1 MPESPVPSHESS
13 PPADETSVVVT
24 GNATLRDRGDG
35 ISERHGVSLVRRRR
49 RPIDPIAVGATLILL
64 LFAGAAATWWFV
76 TRDEARSVPSV
87 EGLSADRAVTSLH
100 ADGFEARLERR
111 SNEAARDTVIDQSPA
126 PGDKADKGSSVQVI
140 VSSGPATIAVPNGV
154 GLAETE
160 ARDRL
165 VASGFQVASRRVF
178 AERAPGTVVS
188 QSPAAGAR
196 ADKGTRVELVV
207 SKGSGLVEVPNV
219 VGLPRAEAESR
230 LSTVRLDANVVEVP
244 SADPVG
250 TVVAQNPP
258 GGQLRQG
265 EAVRLNVSRAN

>member
-1 MPESPVPSHESS
+1 MPESPVPSYESS
-13 PPADETSVVVT
+13 SPADETTVVVT
-24 GNATLRDRGDG
+24 GNATLRDREDG
-35 ISERHGVSLVRRRR
+35 TYERDGVSLVRRRR
-49 RPIDPIAVGATLILL
+49 RPIDPVAVGATLILL
-64 LFAGAAATWWFV
+64 LFAGAAATWWLV
-76 TRDEARSVPSV
+76 TRDETRSVPSV

-100 ADGFEARLERR
+100 AEGFEARLERR
-111 SNEAARDTVIDQSPA
+111 SNGAARDTVIDQSPT

-140 VSSGPATIAVPNGV
+140 VSSGPATIAVPNAV

-165 VASGFQVASRRVF
+165 VASGFQVASRHVF
-178 AERAPGTVVS
+178 AERDTGTVVS

-196 ADKGTRVELVV
+196 ADKGARVELVV
-207 SKGSGLVEVPNV
+207 SKGSGLVEVPNL

-230 LSTVRLDANVVEVP
+230 LSTARLAANVVEVP
-244 SADPVG
+244 SAEPVG

-265 EAVRLNVSRAN
+265 KAVRLNVSRGS